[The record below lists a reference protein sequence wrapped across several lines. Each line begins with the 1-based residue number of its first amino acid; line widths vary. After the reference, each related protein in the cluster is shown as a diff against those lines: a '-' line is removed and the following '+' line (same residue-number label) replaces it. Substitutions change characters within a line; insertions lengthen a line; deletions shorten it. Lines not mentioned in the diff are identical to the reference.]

1 MHDSEQEHSGITG
14 CRVTYESTIFYNEAN
29 KFSIIVVKTSDPR
42 IPPQACS
49 GRYYG
54 DRMLRFT
61 AVGYELPRTK
71 AVELELDGEWVESK
85 YGYQLQVEQWQEI
98 VPQTAD
104 GLLAYLGSGLIKG
117 IGPKTAEDIVAT
129 FGPDTLNILDNEPE
143 KLLQIRGITEGK
155 LKDIEESYAESRVL
169 RNLMSLLG
177 PFKIT
182 PATALKIYQN
192 FGPACVDI
200 LKNCPYDLCQI
211 SGFGFKRVD
220 GIVRKTDNRLHSAE
234 RIKGA
239 VLYTLEDARG
249 KSGHFH
255 DCGKCDIIQLSSSN
269 ETAGKECAPMKG
281 ATSIQ
286 ERLWEL
292 RKDKGLNLEELSKL
306 TGISKSALGSYE
318 KEDFKEIN
326 HGNLITLAD
335 FYGVSVD
342 YLLCRTENREQINTP
357 LTELHLND
365 EMVALLKSGR
375 INNRLLCELATHKD
389 FIKFLADI
397 EIYVDGIATM
407 QIQNLNALVDT
418 VRHEIIERYRPGEDD
433 PHLKVLQA
441 AHISDDEYFSHMV
454 LDDLNLIIRD
464 IREAHKKDSESAPQ
478 TTVADELKENLE
490 AVENFK
496 GSRDE
501 KLVVLYCKQLGINYK
516 NLSDEEFR
524 WLIRILKKS
533 KKMGTPISQRKKR

>member
-1 MHDSEQEHSGITG
+1 
-14 CRVTYESTIFYNEAN
+14 
-29 KFSIIVVKTSDPR
+29 
-42 IPPQACS
+42 
-49 GRYYG
+49 
-54 DRMLRFT
+54 
-61 AVGYELPRTK
+61 
-71 AVELELDGEWVESK
+71 
-85 YGYQLQVEQWQEI
+85 
-98 VPQTAD
+98 
-104 GLLAYLGSGLIKG
+104 
-117 IGPKTAEDIVAT
+117 
-129 FGPDTLNILDNEPE
+129 
-143 KLLQIRGITEGK
+143 
-155 LKDIEESYAESRVL
+155 
-169 RNLMSLLG
+169 
-177 PFKIT
+177 
-182 PATALKIYQN
+182 
-192 FGPACVDI
+192 
-200 LKNCPYDLCQI
+200 
-211 SGFGFKRVD
+211 
-220 GIVRKTDNRLHSAE
+220 
-234 RIKGA
+234 
-239 VLYTLEDARG
+239 
-249 KSGHFH
+249 
-255 DCGKCDIIQLSSSN
+255 
-269 ETAGKECAPMKG
+269 MKG

-318 KEDFKEIN
+318 KEDYKEIN

-407 QIQNLNALVDT
+407 QIQNLNTLVDT

-464 IREAHKKDSESAPQ
+464 IRETHKKDSESAPQ

-496 GSRDE
+496 GSRDG
-501 KLVVLYCKQLGINYK
+501 KTGQCFTASSSVSTIKICQMK
-516 NLSDEEFR
+516 NFAGLFGF
-524 WLIRILKKS
+524 S
-533 KKMGTPISQRKKR
+533 KNQRKRERLSTRGKNGKGKPLLHGLLDSM

>member
-1 MHDSEQEHSGITG
+1 M
-14 CRVTYESTIFYNEAN
+14 N
-29 KFSIIVVKTSDPR
+29 
-42 IPPQACS
+42 
-49 GRYYG
+49 
-54 DRMLRFT
+54 
-61 AVGYELPRTK
+61 
-71 AVELELDGEWVESK
+71 
-85 YGYQLQVEQWQEI
+85 
-98 VPQTAD
+98 
-104 GLLAYLGSGLIKG
+104 
-117 IGPKTAEDIVAT
+117 
-129 FGPDTLNILDNEPE
+129 
-143 KLLQIRGITEGK
+143 
-155 LKDIEESYAESRVL
+155 
-169 RNLMSLLG
+169 
-177 PFKIT
+177 
-182 PATALKIYQN
+182 
-192 FGPACVDI
+192 
-200 LKNCPYDLCQI
+200 
-211 SGFGFKRVD
+211 
-220 GIVRKTDNRLHSAE
+220 
-234 RIKGA
+234 
-239 VLYTLEDARG
+239 
-249 KSGHFH
+249 
-255 DCGKCDIIQLSSSN
+255 
-269 ETAGKECAPMKG
+269 G
-281 ATSIQ
+281 ATTIQ
-286 ERLWEL
+286 ERLKDL
-292 RKDKGLNLEELSKL
+292 RLNKGLKLEELAEQTGISKSALGSYEKDDYKEINHGNLILLADFYGVSLDYLFCRTENRAEINTPLRELHLSDEMVALLKSGRINNRLLCELATHKDFIKFLADIEIYVDGIATMQIQNLNALVDTVRHEIIERYRPGEDDPHLKVLQAAHISDDEYFSHMVLDDLNLIIRDIREAHKKDSESAPQTTVADELKENLEELSEL

-318 KEDFKEIN
+318 KEDYKEIN

-365 EMVALLKSGR
+365 EMVALLKGGR

-524 WLIRILKKS
+524 WLIRILQKS
-533 KKMGTPISQRKKR
+533 KKTGTPISQRKKR

>member
-1 MHDSEQEHSGITG
+1 
-14 CRVTYESTIFYNEAN
+14 
-29 KFSIIVVKTSDPR
+29 
-42 IPPQACS
+42 
-49 GRYYG
+49 
-54 DRMLRFT
+54 
-61 AVGYELPRTK
+61 
-71 AVELELDGEWVESK
+71 
-85 YGYQLQVEQWQEI
+85 
-98 VPQTAD
+98 
-104 GLLAYLGSGLIKG
+104 
-117 IGPKTAEDIVAT
+117 
-129 FGPDTLNILDNEPE
+129 
-143 KLLQIRGITEGK
+143 
-155 LKDIEESYAESRVL
+155 
-169 RNLMSLLG
+169 
-177 PFKIT
+177 
-182 PATALKIYQN
+182 
-192 FGPACVDI
+192 
-200 LKNCPYDLCQI
+200 
-211 SGFGFKRVD
+211 
-220 GIVRKTDNRLHSAE
+220 
-234 RIKGA
+234 
-239 VLYTLEDARG
+239 
-249 KSGHFH
+249 
-255 DCGKCDIIQLSSSN
+255 
-269 ETAGKECAPMKG
+269 MKG
-281 ATSIQ
+281 ATTIQ

-292 RKDKGLNLEELSKL
+292 RKDKGLNLEELSEL

-318 KEDFKEIN
+318 KEDYKEIN

-496 GSRDE
+496 GSRLE
-501 KLVVLYCKQLGINYK
+501 KLAMLYCKQLGINYK
-516 NLSDEEFR
+516 NLSEEEFR
-524 WLIRILKKS
+524 WLIRILQKS
-533 KKMGTPISQRKKR
+533 NVADGLFCREIDGLFCRSSPDIIVRRRCVLSHKRRGWLQPSPSFRYSRNLALQDELYHPVINNGPAVLVCVDKRLGTGPVNQSRDAG